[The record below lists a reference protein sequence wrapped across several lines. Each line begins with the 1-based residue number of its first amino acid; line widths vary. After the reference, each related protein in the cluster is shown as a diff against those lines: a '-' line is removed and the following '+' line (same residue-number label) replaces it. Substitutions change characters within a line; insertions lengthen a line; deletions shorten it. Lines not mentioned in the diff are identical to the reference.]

1 MTTANKITVLR
12 VILVPIFLLLLYT
25 QHFVLSFIVYIIACL
40 SDFLDGYI
48 ARKYNQISDFGKF
61 MDPLADKM
69 LVISAM
75 CYFVEITR
83 IPGWVVA
90 IVCIREFA
98 VGGLRM
104 LAAENQ
110 IVIAAAFSGKFKTF
124 STMIGLALMLLITNN
139 TLDIIIWIII
149 LLTTVYS
156 GIEYFIKNKG
166 AFNS

>member
-12 VILVPIFLLLLYT
+12 VILVPVFLILVYT
-25 QHFVLSFIVYIIACL
+25 GNMVPAFIVYVVACL

-48 ARKYNQISDFGKF
+48 ARKYHQISDFGKF

-75 CYFVEITR
+75 CYFIETGR

-90 IVCIREFA
+90 IVCVREFA

-104 LAAENQ
+104 LAAEKQ

-124 STMIGLALMLLITNN
+124 STMVGLAIMLIYSNPIV
-139 TLDIIIWIII
+139 DIVVWIII